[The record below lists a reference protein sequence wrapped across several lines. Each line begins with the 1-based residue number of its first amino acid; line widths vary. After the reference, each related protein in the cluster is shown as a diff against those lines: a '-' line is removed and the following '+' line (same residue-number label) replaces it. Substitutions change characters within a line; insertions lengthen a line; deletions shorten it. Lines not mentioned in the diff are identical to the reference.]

1 MILLCHLLL
10 RQEGIRVPSGGA
22 PSFPKRVWA
31 LGLSEELAAAVEPLL
46 VTHKQLCKQIKS
58 IEAKV

>member
-1 MILLCHLLL
+1 MILLCRLLL
-10 RQEGIRVPSGGA
+10 RQEGIRVPSRGA

>member
-1 MILLCHLLL
+1 
-10 RQEGIRVPSGGA
+10 
-22 PSFPKRVWA
+22 

-46 VTHKQLCKQIKS
+46 VMHEQLCKQIKS